1 MLTKD
6 GLDPK
11 DPLPLFLSNH
21 VDQQEQRETFEC
33 ELPGTSRML
42 KASILV
48 IAVTASGIA
57 IALSLGTPAKVFA
70 DATALLPDTSAPQLS
85 TNQATPSIQ
94 SAADA
99 QASQPTAVA
108 IDSTADAQASAPTA
122 SEPPTRDEIVAVPQ
136 LTSPTQTEN
145 SKPQTEALIAEYQAW
160 AAKQN
165 RQAQNA
171 VQPVQEAPV
180 QVVDDAPAPARPA
193 PKHRRVRSL
202 ENAQT
207 EIRRVQKPKARIQRE
222 QNARGQAPPA
232 QDARAQEQPVQNAQA
247 PSFLQSFGWRQ

>member
-6 GLDPK
+6 RLDPK
-11 DPLPLFLSNH
+11 DPLPLFLSGH
-21 VDQQEQRETFEC
+21 ADQTFEN

-48 IAVTASGIA
+48 IAVTGSAIA

-70 DATALLPDTSAPQLS
+70 DATALLPDTSAPQPS
-85 TNQATPSIQ
+85 TNQAAPPIQ

-99 QASQPTAVA
+99 QAIQPTADA
-108 IDSTADAQASAPTA
+108 QANDSTADAQASAPTT
-122 SEPPTRDEIVAVPQ
+122 SEPPSRDEIVAAPQ
-136 LTSPTQTEN
+136 LASPTQTEN
-145 SKPQTEALIAEYQAW
+145 SEPPTEALFTEYQAW

-165 RQAQNA
+165 KQAQNA
-171 VQPVQEAPV
+171 VQPVQDARV
-180 QVVDDAPAPARPA
+180 QIVDDAPAPARPA
-193 PKHRRVRSL
+193 HKRRRLRSV

-207 EIRRVQKPKARIQRE
+207 EIRHVQKSKARIQRE

-232 QDARAQEQPVQNAQA
+232 QDAPAREEPVQNAQA